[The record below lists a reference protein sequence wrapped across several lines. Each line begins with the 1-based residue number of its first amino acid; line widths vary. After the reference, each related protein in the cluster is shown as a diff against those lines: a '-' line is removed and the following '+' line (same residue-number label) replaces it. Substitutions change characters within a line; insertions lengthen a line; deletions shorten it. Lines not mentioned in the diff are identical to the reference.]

1 MQLDLICAISKI
13 IILQS
18 YGLLY
23 LKRERIVEQQL
34 NDLSLSNQFGCRDPS
49 HMDYYTRKF
58 ADPQF
63 MNKFIIGQENLQ
75 ILSSSSSLGKYCT
88 KNTFSCL
95 NLVFKKQSLAAI
107 PTTADN
113 KK

>member
-1 MQLDLICAISKI
+1 MTV
-13 IILQS
+13 
-18 YGLLY
+18 
-23 LKRERIVEQQL
+23 LKRILPLREREEVEQQL
-34 NDLSLSNQFGCRDPS
+34 NDLSLSNQFGYRDPS
-49 HMDYYTRKF
+49 HKDYYTCKF

-107 PTTADN
+107 LTTADN
-113 KK
+113 